1 MLINVGQCLRR
12 MLVNQLRM
20 KRIDG
25 MADQI
30 PHLSFPVPQPRSDDL
45 NATQRTPLVLLLD
58 TSASM
63 AGEPIKELNRGL
75 NQLRLDL
82 QADPQARRGVEIA
95 VVTFGGSVTVVNDFF
110 PAAHFATTDLIAAG
124 NTPLGGAV
132 LKGLDLLQARKR
144 QLRESATSYTRPWM
158 FLITD
163 GAPTDEWRAAAA
175 KLQEEEERKG
185 VLFYAVGVADAD
197 MALLKKLS
205 PSSTPLMLQGI
216 EFQKLF
222 RWLSDSMSRVSR
234 SRPGQ
239 ELTLAPA
246 TGPTGW
252 GTIST

>member
-1 MLINVGQCLRR
+1 
-12 MLVNQLRM
+12 
-20 KRIDG
+20 

-30 PHLSFPVPQPRSDDL
+30 PHLAFPAPQPRSDDL

-58 TSASM
+58 TSSSM

-75 NQLRLDL
+75 ALLRQEL
-82 QADPQARRGVEIA
+82 QADPQARRAVEIA
-95 VVTFGGSVTVVNDFF
+95 VVTFGGAVTVVNDFF
-110 PAAHFATTDLIAAG
+110 PAAHFATSDLVATG

-132 LKGLDLLQARKR
+132 LKGLELVQARKR

-163 GAPTDEWRAAAA
+163 GAPTDDWRAAAA
-175 KLQEEEERKG
+175 KLQEEESRKG

-197 MALLKKLS
+197 MGLLKKLS

-234 SRPGQ
+234 SRPGH

-252 GTIST
+252 GTISA